1 MTNSS
6 CGRYVIALIQLIAI
20 VPTFL
25 VALLGPY
32 MYEKKESKLKLP
44 FQMFVMSLPL
54 ICLISAIGTAKGS
67 HQVFTV
73 LPVLWLSI
81 IVFQSYLIQSH
92 NI

>member
-20 VPTFL
+20 VPTFF
-25 VALLGPY
+25 VAIAGQV
-32 MYEKKESKLKLP
+32 MYEERETKLKLP
-44 FQMFVMSLPL
+44 FRMFVMSLPL

-67 HQVFTV
+67 HQVFTF
-73 LPVLWLSI
+73 LPLLWLSL